1 MEENKIVI
9 LAHGGAGSKKEYSDG
24 ADRACQAGLQARRSG
39 ATVLESVCKA
49 VAALEDDSRFN
60 AGIGSRRR
68 ADGSVQMDAA
78 CMDSDGKF
86 GSVAVVEGFRNP
98 VYIAYEVTK
107 IKNRML
113 AGGGAAKFARE
124 KKCAP
129 LDPESI
135 AHKKSGGL
143 DTVGAVMF
151 DGESFAAGLSTG
163 GTGGSIPGRVGDVPL
178 IGCGLYV
185 GPSGAAAATGDGE
198 AIIMNLTA
206 YRAYQ
211 MLEDGMNPQLVLGEV
226 LDWFEESQDIGLLL
240 VTKEG
245 HAAGSNR
252 SMAWAHS
259 PLTGE
264 EDG

>member
-9 LAHGGAGSKKEYSDG
+9 LTHGGAGSKNEYSDG
-24 ADRACQAGLQARRSG
+24 TQRACQVGLEARRSG

-68 ADGSVQMDAA
+68 VDGSVQMDAA
-78 CMDSDGKF
+78 CMDSEGKF
-86 GSVAVVEGFRNP
+86 GSVAVVEGFKNP
-98 VYIAYEVTK
+98 IYIAHEVTK

-124 KKCAP
+124 KGCEP

-135 AHKKSGGL
+135 AHQKSGGL

-151 DGESFAAGLSTG
+151 DGKHFAAGLSTG
-163 GTGGSIPGRVGDVPL
+163 GTGGSIPGRVGDTPL
-178 IGCGLYV
+178 IGCGLYA
-185 GPSGAAAATGDGE
+185 GPSGAVAATGDGE
-198 AIIMNLTA
+198 AILMNLTA

-211 MLEDGMNPQLVLGEV
+211 MLEDGMNPELVLGEA
-226 LDWFEESQDIGLLL
+226 LDWFEDGQDIGLLL

-245 HAAGSNR
+245 RAAGSNR
-252 SMAWAHS
+252 AMAWAAHS
-259 PLTGE
+259 P
-264 EDG
+264 